1 MMMSP
6 GGRRGQPMFKIEGR
20 GIFHRK
26 SRLVAPTA
34 LSPAD
39 FRDVA
44 NQLGRKPIKARKSGL
59 IAARKAD
66 RPETIE
72 TRWEGKESQNTAQ
85 AGDWIVTS
93 LSPHGRVLRDSNGNE
108 NTYVIKAENFAKLY
122 EPAAGTNEFGQLF
135 KAKAMIEAIFLSG
148 GFDVLAPW
156 GQKQTAAAGYLVLND
171 GEVYGNNSETFEATH
186 EVLH

>member
-1 MMMSP
+1 
-6 GGRRGQPMFKIEGR
+6 MFKIEGR
-20 GIFHRK
+20 GIFRRK

-44 NQLGRKPIKARKSGL
+44 NRLGRRPIKARKIGF

-66 RPETIE
+66 QAETIE

-85 AGDWIVTS
+85 PGDWIVTS
-93 LSPHGRVLRDSNGNE
+93 LSPHGRVLRDTNGSQ
-108 NTYVIKAENFAKLY
+108 NTYVIKSENFAKLY
-122 EPAAGTNEFGQLF
+122 EPAAGSNEFGQFF
-135 KAKAMIEAIFLSG
+135 KAKRMIEAIFLAG

-171 GEVYGNNSETFEATH
+171 GEVYGNNAETFEATH

>member
-1 MMMSP
+1 M
-6 GGRRGQPMFKIEGR
+6 GGQG
-20 GIFHRK
+20 
-26 SRLVAPTA
+26 VA
-34 LSPAD
+34 
-39 FRDVA
+39 
-44 NQLGRKPIKARKSGL
+44 
-59 IAARKAD
+59 
-66 RPETIE
+66 E
-72 TRWEGKESQNTAQ
+72 TAQ
-85 AGDWIVTS
+85 PGDWIVTN